1 MRIIQLLNVDGE
13 YANLYLTNRTD
24 SFENIEKDIQ
34 EAYYVAK
41 AREEHYAENDY
52 EECIYIHDE
61 ADEYLEKR
69 GIKRVYV
76 DVVRTDVF

>member
-1 MRIIQLLNVDGE
+1 MRFIQLLNVDGE
-13 YANLYLTNRTD
+13 FANLYLTERTD
-24 SFENIEKDIQ
+24 SFENIEKDI
-34 EAYYVAK
+34 EDAYKVAK

-52 EECIYIHDE
+52 EEDIYIHDE

-69 GIKRVYV
+69 GINRIIA